1 MRAIVHALRHRDVR
15 RLLAAGLIS
24 TTGDWIL
31 RVGLVYRVYVLT
43 GSTVVSAFL
52 LLASFVPQVL
62 LGSFAGV
69 FVDRWDRKRTMV
81 ISNLL
86 LAAGLLPLLAVSSAD
101 RVWIVYIV
109 LAWEGSVQQF
119 FAPAEQALLPCLV
132 DDEHLVTTNALNGQT
147 RDLSRLLGGAI
158 GGVVVVAGGIVALT
172 LIDVASFLVSAYLI
186 ARIGVAAV
194 AAVAAE
200 PTDTDVAQVPA
211 ALLAEWR
218 DGLRVST
225 HHRVLRIIGVF
236 LLVTSLGEG
245 IMGTL
250 FAPFVR
256 TVLHGSGQ
264 EYGVIVS
271 IQAVGGIA
279 GGLVAAGLGDRVRA
293 SRLFGWGA
301 VLFGAIDLAMFLY
314 PLVFVSVWPAAFFML
329 VVGMPGA
336 LTLAGAMT
344 LLQRNASDSHRGRV
358 FGALGAVEGVAVV
371 LGTLAA
377 GFLAEAIGIIP
388 VLAAQGGGYLIA
400 GLYVVVALRHEESTA
415 APEPITE
422 PAEELAA
429 SPAA

>member
-1 MRAIVHALRHRDVR
+1 MRGIGYALRQRDVR

-81 ISNLL
+81 VSNLL
-86 LAAGLLPLLAVSSAD
+86 LAAGLLPLLAVSTAS
-101 RVWIVYIV
+101 RVWIVYAV
-109 LAWEGSVQQF
+109 LAWEGCVQQF
-119 FAPAEQALLPCLV
+119 FTPAEQALLPSLV
-132 DDEHLVTTNALNGQT
+132 DDEQLVTTNALNGQT
-147 RDLSRLLGGAI
+147 QDLSRLLGGAI
-158 GGVVVVAGGIVALT
+158 GAVVVVAGGIVALT

-186 ARIGVAAV
+186 ARIGVAVVEAE
-194 AAVAAE
+194 AAE
-200 PTDTDVAQVPA
+200 TNVGRLPA

-218 DGLRVST
+218 DGLRVT
-225 HHRVLRIIGVF
+225 TRQRVLRIIGVF

-256 TVLHGSGQ
+256 TVLHGSQ

-279 GGLVAAGLGDRVRA
+279 GGLVAAGLGNRVRA
-293 SRLFGWGA
+293 SRLFAWGA
-301 VLFGAIDLAMFLY
+301 VCFGAIDLAMFLY
-314 PLVFVSVWPAAFFML
+314 PLLFVSVWPAAVCML

-344 LLQRNASDSHRGRV
+344 LLQRNAGDSHRGRV

-377 GFLAEAIGIIP
+377 GFLAESIGIIP
-388 VLAAQGGGYLIA
+388 VLAAQGGGYLLA
-400 GLYVVVALRHEESTA
+400 GLYVVVALRHEDLTCQDARPIRERERPDMSYVSSA
-415 APEPITE
+415 A
-422 PAEELAA
+422 
-429 SPAA
+429 

>member
-1 MRAIVHALRHRDVR
+1 MRTIVRALRYRDVR

-69 FVDRWDRKRTMV
+69 FVDRWDRRRTMV
-81 ISNLL
+81 VSNLL
-86 LAAGLLPLLAVSSAD
+86 LAAGLLPLLAVSTAG
-101 RVWIVYIV
+101 RVWVVYAV
-109 LAWEGSVQQF
+109 LAFEGSVQQF
-119 FAPAEQALLPCLV
+119 FTPAEQALLPCIV
-132 DDEHLVTTNALNGQT
+132 DEDHLLTTNALNAQT
-147 RDLSRLLGGAI
+147 RDLSRLLGGAV

-172 LIDVASFLVSAYLI
+172 LIDVASFLGSAYLI
-186 ARIGVAAV
+186 GRIAAATV
-194 AAVAAE
+194 E
-200 PTDTDVAQVPA
+200 PDVAGGTEPA

-218 DGLRVST
+218 EGVRVSI
-225 HHRVLRIIGVF
+225 HHRVLRVIGVF

-264 EYGVIVS
+264 AYGVIVS
-271 IQAVGGIA
+271 IQAVGGIT

-301 VLFGAIDLAMFLY
+301 VCFGAIDLAMFLY
-314 PLVFVSVWPAAFFML
+314 PLVFVSVWPAAVCML

-344 LLQRNASDSHRGRV
+344 LLQRNASDTHRGRV

-371 LGTLAA
+371 VGTLAA
-377 GFLAEAIGIIP
+377 GFIAESIGIIP
-388 VLAAQGGGYLIA
+388 VLAVQGGGYLLA
-400 GLYVVVALRHEESTA
+400 GLYVVVALRHEPSTVVA
-415 APEPITE
+415 
-422 PAEELAA
+422 LSGSDRL
-429 SPAA
+429 SPADRPSISSSVA